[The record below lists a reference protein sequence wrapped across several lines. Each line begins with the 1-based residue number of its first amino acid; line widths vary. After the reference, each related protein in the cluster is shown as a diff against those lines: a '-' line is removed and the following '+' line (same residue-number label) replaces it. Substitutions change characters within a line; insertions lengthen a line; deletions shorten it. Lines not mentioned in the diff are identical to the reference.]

1 MNKRIKKKR
10 NRTSMIGVLI
20 YTEFFGN
27 IKTPHWKRIKAS
39 GRKRKMHYDIPCTY
53 APNRNHRVYSPSLV
67 QKALQKAIKEHIVRT
82 IEFECPKMEMK
93 ETDVSSQYKATYVQ
107 HLHNG
112 EVTKYDHIFR

>member
-39 GRKRKMHYDIPCTY
+39 GRKRKMYYDIHCFY
-53 APNRNHRVYSPSLV
+53 EPNRNQRVYDP
-67 QKALQKAIKEHIVRT
+67 ALIQEALKEVDSY
-82 IEFECPKMEMK
+82 E
-93 ETDVSSQYKATYVQ
+93 
-107 HLHNG
+107 
-112 EVTKYDHIFR
+112 

>member
-39 GRKRKMHYDIPCTY
+39 GRKRKMHYTILCTY
-53 APNRNHRVYSPSLV
+53 VPNRNHRVYDPALV
-67 QKALQKAIKEHIVRT
+67 QEALK
-82 IEFECPKMEMK
+82 
-93 ETDVSSQYKATYVQ
+93 DVDSY
-107 HLHNG
+107 
-112 EVTKYDHIFR
+112 E

>member
-39 GRKRKMHYDIPCTY
+39 GRKRKIYYDIQCIHI
-53 APNRNHRVYSPSLV
+53 PNRNHRVYDPVLL
-67 QKALQKAIKEHIVRT
+67 QEALKEVDSY
-82 IEFECPKMEMK
+82 E
-93 ETDVSSQYKATYVQ
+93 
-107 HLHNG
+107 
-112 EVTKYDHIFR
+112 

>member
-39 GRKRKMHYDIPCTY
+39 GRKRKIYYDIQCIHI
-53 APNRNHRVYSPSLV
+53 PNRNHRVYDPVLL
-67 QKALQKAIKEHIVRT
+67 QEALK
-82 IEFECPKMEMK
+82 
-93 ETDVSSQYKATYVQ
+93 DVDSY
-107 HLHNG
+107 
-112 EVTKYDHIFR
+112 E

>member
-39 GRKRKMHYDIPCTY
+39 GRKRKIYYDIHCVCGPT
-53 APNRNHRVYSPSLV
+53 RNHRVYNPALV
-67 QKALQKAIKEHIVRT
+67 QKALKEYINEQKGSKKT
-82 IEFECPKMEMK
+82 IQDTCNDLPITNGGMECANPTMETN
-93 ETDVSSQYKATYVQ
+93 ERHSTS
-107 HLHNG
+107 L
-112 EVTKYDHIFR
+112 